1 MPMSAVDADR
11 ALPAAAEET
20 SGPVEMQVGTFTR
33 WVHVEEG
40 LTPLAAR
47 GRNVELVART
57 LEGAQIPYFAVRGM
71 DDRTT
76 VLGVSEADRQRVY
89 KAVGR
94 LFERERGYVGQIQP
108 RPATPGALQRGNS
121 RATWTSLA
129 GAQVIRLV
137 WFRTEPTRS
146 LVYGE
151 AYGCE
156 IEFWQAQP
164 EKERLLCPR
173 HTRSMRVVEIE
184 DDPVE
189 VPGERFTRFAVPGAA
204 TLPPLRSRREFAR
217 VLPEEIRFPI
227 DVVYT
232 WVDGQDPEWQRR
244 KAAAAGESY
253 HEESASDARFLSRDE
268 LRYSLRSL
276 HMNAPWV
283 RKVFVVTDD
292 QSPAWLETDNPAVQ
306 VVSHK
311 EIFSDPSV
319 LPVFNSHAIE
329 SQLHHIDGLAEHF
342 LYLNDD
348 MFIGRPLAPQ
358 SFFLSNGVSRFFYSQ
373 TRVPMKPKS
382 EADTPVDAACKNNR
396 ALIEDAFGVTLTQTF
411 QHVPYAMRRSVLA
424 EIEER
429 FPEAY
434 RTTMA
439 SRFRSMQDH
448 SIPSSLY
455 HYYAFLTGRAV
466 PGSVRYGYV
475 QLAVPDLAARLARA
489 LARRDWD
496 TFCLNDA
503 YSTELELER
512 QNEVLRPFLDAYFP
526 IPSPLEKPA
535 GPVRP

>member
-1 MPMSAVDADR
+1 MSAVDADR
-11 ALPAAAEET
+11 APTIASDTAET
-20 SGPVEMQVGTFTR
+20 PVEMLVGTSTR

-40 LTPLAAR
+40 LTPLGAR
-47 GRNVELVART
+47 ERNRERVAQT
-57 LEGAQIPYFAVRGM
+57 LEEAQIPYFAVRGL
-71 DDRTT
+71 DDRTS

-108 RPATPGALQRGNS
+108 RPATPGSLQRGNS

-129 GAQVIRLV
+129 GAQVVRLV
-137 WFRTEPTRS
+137 WFRTESSRS

-173 HTRSMRVVEIE
+173 HTRSMRVVEFE

-189 VPGERFTRFAVPGAA
+189 VPGERFTRLAA
-204 TLPPLRSRREFAR
+204 DGSGQLPPVRSRAEFAR
-217 VLPEEIRFPI
+217 VLPEEVRFPI

-232 WVDGQDPEWQRR
+232 WVDGQDPEWRRR

-292 QSPAWLETDNPAVQ
+292 QTPAWLETAHPGVQ

-342 LYLNDD
+342 LYFNDD
-348 MFIGRPLAPQ
+348 MFVGRPLAPQ
-358 SFFLSNGVSRFFYSQ
+358 AFFLANGVSRFFHSQ
-373 TRVPMKPKS
+373 SRVPMKPKS

-396 ALIEDAFGVTLTQTF
+396 ALIEEAFGVTLTQTF

-429 FPEAY
+429 FPQAY

-439 SRFRSMQDH
+439 SRFRSMSDH

-455 HYYAFLTGRAV
+455 HYYAFLTGHAV

-475 QLAVPDLAARLARA
+475 QLAVPDLAVRLERA

-496 TFCLNDA
+496 AFCLNDA

-512 QNEVLRPFLDAYFP
+512 QNQVLRPFLESYFP

-535 GPVRP
+535 TAERP